1 MRKILKYL
9 LIAIVVFLLIW
20 CWWKF
25 YFTYSEGNRSG
36 LLQKVS
42 YKGNVFKT
50 YEGELVMSN
59 IINMGNSQL
68 GTEKFYFSIT
78 NETLGQKMQQYE
90 GSKVMLHYQQ
100 KNGTLPWRGD
110 SPYIVDSVVII
121 EK

>member
-1 MRKILKYL
+1 MRKIFKYL